1 MFCLV
6 SSGVTLLV
14 IAPLTRRWLPLGLIA
29 LVLLRATST
38 MAESPE
44 ERMAAAYHARGE
56 FDGVVLVA
64 DGDKMRCLAA
74 FGPSGP
80 APDAPPLAPQT
91 VFPICSITK
100 QFTAVLVLQLVDAG
114 KLGLD
119 STLGEVLPDFRFD
132 APGRAITVRQL
143 LTHSSGLPNLD
154 AVRPEID
161 GVEGFYRLEGVDF
174 AHPLSVLQKY
184 VRGPLEFTPGGRFAY
199 NNSDYWA
206 LGAIV
211 EHLARQPYD
220 TLLTER
226 ILRPLGMAHTGL
238 CTPSRPLPPG
248 SAQGRVRDPK
258 TGAISA
264 GKSVRL
270 ENFWA
275 AGAMFSTA
283 EDLLRW
289 SVALDTGKLLSPA
302 MRTAMFTPDPKLGFV
317 ALSTWA
323 YRTAAP
329 GRAEKILLLER
340 QGEIDAF
347 HTLSLCL
354 PEQHGHILLLS
365 NLDVADLNST
375 YMGKGL
381 PAELVRAF
389 LAP

>member
-1 MFCLV
+1 MM
-6 SSGVTLLV
+6 TLSV
-14 IAPLTRRWLPLGLIA
+14 NHRFIFGLIA
-29 LVLLRATST
+29 FVLLRASS
-38 MAESPE
+38 APAAPVE
-44 ERMAAAYHARGE
+44 EKLVAAYHARGE

-64 DGDKMRCLAA
+64 DGEKIRYLGA
-74 FGPSGP
+74 FGPAGP
-80 APDAPPLAPQT
+80 APDAAPLTPQT

-119 STLGEVLPDFRFD
+119 STLGEVLPDFRSD
-132 APGRAITVRQL
+132 APGRAVTVRQL

-154 AVRPEID
+154 AVLPETD
-161 GVEGFYRLEGVDF
+161 GGEGFYRLKDVDF

-184 VRGPLEFTPGGRFAY
+184 VRGPLEFTPGERFAY

-211 EHLARQPYD
+211 EQLAHRSYD
-220 TLLTER
+220 TLLAES
-226 ILRPLGMAHTGL
+226 ILTPLGMTHTGL

-248 SAQGRVRDPK
+248 SAQGRVRDPT

-264 GKSVRL
+264 GKSGRL

-289 SVALDTGKLLSPA
+289 SVALDSGKLLSPA
-302 MRTAMFTPDPKLGFV
+302 MQTAMFKPDPKLGFV

-323 YRTAAP
+323 YRTTVP
-329 GRAEKILLLER
+329 GRAGKVLLLER

-347 HTLSLCL
+347 HTLSLRL

-365 NLDVADLNST
+365 NLEVADLNST
-375 YMGKGL
+375 YLSKGL

-389 LAP
+389 LTP

>member
-1 MFCLV
+1 MIFPPWFI
-6 SSGVTLLV
+6 SGVVTL
-14 IAPLTRRWLPLGLIA
+14 A
-29 LVLLRATST
+29 LAGAGST
-38 MAESPE
+38 MAASAE
-44 ERMAAAYHARGE
+44 ERLAAAYHARGE

-64 DGDKMRCLAA
+64 DGERIRYLGA

-80 APDAPPLAPQT
+80 TPEAAPLTPQT
-91 VFPICSITK
+91 TFPICSITK
-100 QFTAVLVLQLVDAG
+100 QFTAVLVLQLIGAG

-119 STLGEVLPDFRFD
+119 SPLGEALPGFRPD

-154 AVRPEID
+154 AALPEVD
-161 GVEGFYRLEGVDF
+161 GVAGFYRLAGVDF
-174 AHPLSVLQKY
+174 TRPLAVLQKY
-184 VRGPLEFTPGGRFAY
+184 GRGPLEFAPGERFAY
-199 NNSDYWA
+199 NNADYWA

-211 EHLARQPYD
+211 EQITHRSYEAV
-220 TLLTER
+220 LTER
-226 ILRPLGMAHTGL
+226 LLAPLGLTHTNL

-248 SAQGRVRDPK
+248 AAQGRVRDPQ

-264 GKSVRL
+264 GKAARL

-289 SVALDTGKLLSPA
+289 SVALDSGKLLSPA
-302 MRTAMFTPDPKLGFV
+302 LGTAMFAPDPKLGFV

-323 YRTAAP
+323 YRTTVP
-329 GRAEKILLLER
+329 GRAEKALLLER

-347 HTLSLCL
+347 HTLSLRL
-354 PEQHGHILLLS
+354 PESHGHILLLS

-375 YMGKGL
+375 YLGKGL

-389 LAP
+389 FTP

>member
-1 MFCLV
+1 M
-6 SSGVTLLV
+6 
-14 IAPLTRRWLPLGLIA
+14 IAPMSRRPFIFGLLA
-29 LVLLRATST
+29 LVLLRTGST
-38 MAESPE
+38 IAASVE
-44 ERMAAAYHARGE
+44 EKLTAAYHARGE

-64 DGDKMRCLAA
+64 DGEKVRYLGA
-74 FGPSGP
+74 FGPAGP
-80 APDAPPLAPQT
+80 APAAAPLTPQT

-100 QFTAVLVLQLVDAG
+100 QFTAVLVLQLIDAG
-114 KLGLD
+114 KLRLD
-119 STLGEVLPDFRFD
+119 STLGEVLPDFRPD
-132 APGRAITVRQL
+132 EPGRAVTVRQL
-143 LTHSSGLPNLD
+143 LTHSSGLPNLN
-154 AVRPEID
+154 AALPEVD
-161 GVEGFYRLEGVDF
+161 GVEGFYRLAGVDF
-174 AHPLSVLQKY
+174 THPLSTLQKY
-184 VRGPLEFTPGGRFAY
+184 VSGPLEFTPGERFAY
-199 NNSDYWA
+199 NNSDYWV

-211 EHLARQPYD
+211 EQLTHRSYD

-226 ILRPLGMAHTGL
+226 ILTPLGMTHTGL

-258 TGAISA
+258 TGAISP
-264 GKSVRL
+264 GKNLRL

-275 AGAMFSTA
+275 AGAMFSNA

-289 SVALDTGKLLSPA
+289 SVALDSGKLLSPA
-302 MRTAMFTPDPKLGFV
+302 LQTAMFTPDPKLGFV

-323 YRTAAP
+323 YRTTVP
-329 GRAEKILLLER
+329 GRAEKALLVER

-347 HTLSLCL
+347 HTLSLRL